1 MVGRY
6 NNALNNGCTMT
17 NYQKKKKKHQT
28 LLGLQMQL
36 HLEKTCPRYFSK
48 TTSKFGVFY
57 TLGTQKVNAAQKHVI
72 TYEQLLQDTIAKLFR
87 TS

>member
-1 MVGRY
+1 
-6 NNALNNGCTMT
+6 
-17 NYQKKKKKHQT
+17 
-28 LLGLQMQL
+28 MQL
-36 HLEKTCPRYFSK
+36 HLEKTCPWYFSQ

>member
-1 MVGRY
+1 
-6 NNALNNGCTMT
+6 MT
-17 NYQKKKKKHQT
+17 NYQKKKKT
-28 LLGLQMQL
+28 SNFIGVADAL
-36 HLEKTCPRYFSK
+36 HLEKTCPRYFSQ